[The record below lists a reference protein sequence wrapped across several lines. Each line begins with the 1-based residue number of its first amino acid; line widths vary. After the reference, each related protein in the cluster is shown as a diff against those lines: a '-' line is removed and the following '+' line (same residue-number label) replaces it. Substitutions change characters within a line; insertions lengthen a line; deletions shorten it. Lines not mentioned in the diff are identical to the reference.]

1 MTIAYFVVVQKI
13 ENKGDDK
20 MTLGERMKEYEKVSR
35 GYLMKR
41 TPVIVRLDRMSFSYF
56 YKRIK

>member
-1 MTIAYFVVVQKI
+1 
-13 ENKGDDK
+13 

-41 TPVIVRLDRMSFSYF
+41 MPVIIRLDRMPFSYF
-56 YKRIK
+56 YKRIR

>member
-1 MTIAYFVVVQKI
+1 
-13 ENKGDDK
+13 

-41 TPVIVRLDRMSFSYF
+41 MPVIIRLDRMSFPHF
-56 YKRIK
+56 HKRTR